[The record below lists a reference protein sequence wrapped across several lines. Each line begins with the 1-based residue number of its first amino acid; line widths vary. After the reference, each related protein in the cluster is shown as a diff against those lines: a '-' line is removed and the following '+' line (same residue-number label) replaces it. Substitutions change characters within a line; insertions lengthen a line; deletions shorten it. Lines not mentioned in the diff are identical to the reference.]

1 MVNIPKKYLWPSLLP
16 WAILG
21 SLGILAP
28 IAFFVAASDINKARE
43 NMGQLLI
50 EKGAGL
56 IRSFEAGAR
65 TGMMGMGWGAVQVQR
80 LLVETAQ
87 QPDILYLV
95 VTDKDGVAVAH
106 SDVGRMG
113 LKHRDLSPVQ
123 TPLVEAN
130 QLKWKQVPLE
140 DNKVAFEVYTRFK
153 PVSGRSKRGRNLGVM
168 PGGPRH
174 FKQEGSPQR
183 PRRSGGPGD
192 WCRPYRNFVDR
203 PPDQI
208 HYIFV
213 GLDMGPLESARIE
226 ARRHT
231 LVMAAGVVVV
241 GFAGLVSLFL
251 AQGYKL
257 ARRSLAKVRAFSD
270 QIVESL
276 PMGLIAT
283 DEHGRVAVFNETAET
298 VLGNPASG
306 ILGNKAALA
315 LPPDLWK
322 LIDRIEKK
330 GPVIEND
337 FECRTGPKTTVPLR
351 VSAARLRGDGS
362 KFLGYVLIFRD
373 LTEVRRLQQ
382 ELERNKRLASLG
394 NLAAGVAH
402 EIRNPLS
409 SIKGFA
415 TYFRDRLKDRP
426 EDQST
431 ATTLIQEVERLDR
444 VIGQLLEFAR
454 PSRLKIQSVRMADL
468 VRHSLKLIEADVRAK
483 HIKVQSDVPDDLP
496 LIPMDGDRIN
506 QVLLNCYLNAIQAME
521 EGGTLRVQIGRN
533 DTQGYTKISV
543 SDNGRGIDSEDL
555 DRIFDPYF
563 TTKSDGTGLGLA
575 IVHKIVEAHGGEVDV
590 ESLANR
596 GTIITL
602 TIPDVQEVH
611 DRD

>member
-1 MVNIPKKYLWPSLLP
+1 
-16 WAILG
+16 
-21 SLGILAP
+21 
-28 IAFFVAASDINKARE
+28 
-43 NMGQLLI
+43 
-50 EKGAGL
+50 
-56 IRSFEAGAR
+56 
-65 TGMMGMGWGAVQVQR
+65 
-80 LLVETAQ
+80 
-87 QPDILYLV
+87 
-95 VTDKDGVAVAH
+95 
-106 SDVGRMG
+106 
-113 LKHRDLSPVQ
+113 
-123 TPLVEAN
+123 
-130 QLKWKQVPLE
+130 
-140 DNKVAFEVYTRFK
+140 
-153 PVSGRSKRGRNLGVM
+153 
-168 PGGPRH
+168 
-174 FKQEGSPQR
+174 
-183 PRRSGGPGD
+183 
-192 WCRPYRNFVDR
+192 
-203 PPDQI
+203 
-208 HYIFV
+208 
-213 GLDMGPLESARIE
+213 
-226 ARRHT
+226 
-231 LVMAAGVVVV
+231 
-241 GFAGLVSLFL
+241 
-251 AQGYKL
+251 
-257 ARRSLAKVRAFSD
+257 
-270 QIVESL
+270 
-276 PMGLIAT
+276 
-283 DEHGRVAVFNETAET
+283 
-298 VLGNPASG
+298 
-306 ILGNKAALA
+306 
-315 LPPDLWK
+315 
-322 LIDRIEKK
+322 
-330 GPVIEND
+330 
-337 FECRTGPKTTVPLR
+337 
-351 VSAARLRGDGS
+351 
-362 KFLGYVLIFRD
+362 
-373 LTEVRRLQQ
+373 
-382 ELERNKRLASLG
+382 LG

-426 EDQST
+426 EDRST